1 MADQDNA
8 AVEADVQLNS
18 VTKMYGDVLAVDD
31 VSFSIARGEFFS
43 ILGPSGCGKTTTLRM
58 LGGFID
64 PDQGEVWI
72 GGKLVNGVSPSARS
86 TNMVFQQL
94 ALFPHMNVFDNIGFG
109 LRMRKVSRDEI
120 RSRVGE
126 MLRLVRLEDFADR
139 RINQLSGGQQQRIA
153 IARALINRPQVLLL
167 DEPLGALD
175 LQLRFDMQEEL
186 KRVQHEVGTTFV
198 YVTHDQGEALT
209 MSDRIAVMH
218 NGKLMQAG
226 TPNEIYEE
234 PRTAFVAKF
243 IGNTNLIEATIESA
257 GEDSAVVRSGPILI
271 HARITER
278 PEGKKGWVS
287 LRPEKIV
294 VGSAATALD
303 NHYQGRIIS
312 SVFKGTVYEYRI
324 ALPGDIMLDAVVPN
338 EESRERFAVD
348 STVDVGWHRST
359 AHLLPE

>member
-1 MADQDNA
+1 MADQELA
-8 AVEADVQLNS
+8 TVQADVQLRN
-18 VTKMYGDVLAVDD
+18 VTKTFGNVLAVDD
-31 VSFSIARGEFFS
+31 VSFNIGRGEFFS

-64 PDQGEVWI
+64 PDEGEVRI
-72 GGKLVNGVSPSARS
+72 GGQVVNGVPPSARS

-109 LRMRKVSRDEI
+109 LRMHKVSRAEI
-120 RSRVGE
+120 RSRVHE
-126 MLRLVRLEDFADR
+126 ILRLVRLDGYADR

-153 IARALINRPQVLLL
+153 IARALINRPRVLLL

-218 NGKLMQAG
+218 QGKLIQVG
-226 TPNEIYEE
+226 TPNVIYEE

-243 IGNTNLIEATIESA
+243 IGNTNLIEAIIESA
-257 GEDSAVVRSGPILI
+257 GEDGAVVRSGPLVIHGLI
-271 HARITER
+271 AEE
-278 PEGKKGWVS
+278 PDGEQGWVS
-287 LRPEKIV
+287 VRPEKIV
-294 VGSAATALD
+294 IGAAATAMD

-338 EESRERFAVD
+338 DERSERFAID
-348 STVDVGWHRST
+348 STVDVGWRRST
-359 AHLLPE
+359 AHVLPE